1 MEHFRFISHSEEE
14 TKGFAENL
22 AEGLCRNDCLALVGD
37 FGSGKTTFVK
47 GLALGFG
54 FRKKN
59 YVCSPSFVILKI
71 YPGRLPVYHFDL
83 YRLNKERDAED
94 IGLPEFFSAG
104 GVSVIEWAEKVRRL
118 LPREHLKIEFS
129 ITGAHKRTIR
139 FSTSSLKLKRL
150 LRKIIP

>member
-1 MEHFRFISHSEEE
+1 MQRLKLISHSEEE
-14 TKGFAENL
+14 TKGFAKNL
-22 AEGLCRNDCLALVGD
+22 AKGLRRNDCLALVGD
-37 FGSGKTTFVK
+37 FGSGKTTFAK

-83 YRLNKERDAED
+83 YRLARERDAED

-104 GVSVIEWAEKVRRL
+104 GVSVIEWAEKAGRL
-118 LPREHLKIEFS
+118 LPQGHLKIAFS
-129 ITGAHKRTIR
+129 IAGTNKRTMR
-139 FSTSSLKLKRL
+139 FSTSSLRLKRL
-150 LRKIIP
+150 LRKTIP